1 MNKRFL
7 SIVLCMLMV
16 FTAFAASAASFPDVD
31 SQKYSWAY
39 DQIQEMASKKIIAG
53 FEDGTFRPEN
63 SVTRVDSLLLVSRI
77 IGASEGSLSD
87 FVTASHEAHYA
98 DVNILGYSAYE
109 KNLAYL
115 LYKGIYT
122 STELRNFVG
131 NKLGSNP
138 LKRYEAAIILTK
150 LVGKE
155 AEVKANTMPVLSY
168 ADSSAIPATAKA
180 YVEFCETSGLMKGME
195 DNKFNPN
202 LEVTRAQMAVMLYR
216 AMDYLGVAHSTG
228 TITEVNHIT
237 NTVTYTDTKG
247 STKTIN
253 ILPDTQLRLDG
264 NLINNTD
271 DIINGYKINVVT
283 QKSNVTFVEFLTQ
296 VPDETVS
303 GVYVGSTTS
312 TNVKKISVRPAGSST
327 DTKTFTISDDCVV
340 VINGSNSTF
349 ASLQKECYVEVTVK
363 NNKATMIVAENKT
376 KTVSG
381 IIKNFVYGDPSKIS
395 VTLSNN
401 TVESYEMAK
410 SVTVKRNNAAAD
422 ASDLMVGDRVT
433 LTLTYNQISS
443 VTAQSSTKT
452 VEGTIEEIVISANPT
467 IKINT
472 TSGVLECALNT
483 SGLEVTVNGEPSDVY
498 GLRLGYVATVKME
511 SSTITKIDVN
521 SVATAETLNI
531 VGTVE
536 HVDVNYYFIQLTDS
550 TTGQSRQV
558 FVKKN
563 ATIIDGETQ
572 KTKTLSSIKEGSL
585 VTAVVSSN
593 GFTSE
598 AISIVILPNK

>member
-7 SIVLCMLMV
+7 SIVLCALMV
-16 FTAFAASAASFPDVD
+16 FTTFAASAASFPDVNAE
-31 SQKYSWAY
+31 KYSWAY
-39 DQIQEMASKKIIAG
+39 EQIQKMANKKIIAG

-77 IGASEGSLSD
+77 LGASESSLSG
-87 FVTASHEAHYA
+87 FVSAAYDANYA
-98 DVNILGYSAYE
+98 DVNILGYTAYE

-115 LYKGIYT
+115 LYKGVYNA
-122 STELRNFVG
+122 TELRNFVG
-131 NKLGSNP
+131 NKLGANP
-138 LKRYEAAIILTK
+138 LKRHEAAVILTK

-155 AEVKANTMPVLSY
+155 AEAKANTMPVLSY
-168 ADSSAIPATAKA
+168 ADSPSIPATAKA
-180 YVEFCETSGLMKGME
+180 YVEFCETAGLMQGME

-216 AMDYLGVAHSTG
+216 AMDYLGIANSTG
-228 TITEVNHIT
+228 TVTEVNHIT
-237 NTVTYTDTKG
+237 NTVTYTDTNG
-247 STKTIN
+247 SSEKIN
-253 ILPDTQLRLDG
+253 ILTDTQLRLDG
-264 NLINNTD
+264 ELINNTD
-271 DIINGYKINVVT
+271 AIVNGYKINVVT
-283 QKSNVTFVEFLTQ
+283 HKSNVVFVEFLTQ
-296 VPDETVS
+296 IPDEKVS
-303 GVYVGSTTS
+303 GIYVGSTTS
-312 TNVKKISVRPAGSST
+312 SNLKKISVKAVGATESKS
-327 DTKTFTISDDCVV
+327 FTVADDCVV
-340 VINGSNSTF
+340 IINGSNSTF
-349 ASLQKECYVEVTVK
+349 ASLQKECYVEVTVE
-363 NNKATMIVAENKT
+363 NNKAAMIVAENRS

-381 IIKNFVYGDPSKIS
+381 IIKNFIYGDPSKMEI
-395 VTLSNN
+395 TLSNN

-410 SVTVKRNNAAAD
+410 TVTVRRNNASAD
-422 ASDLMVGDRVT
+422 ATALMVGDKVN
-433 LTLTYNQISS
+433 LTLTYNQITE
-443 VTAQSSTKT
+443 VNAQSSTKT
-452 VEGTIEEIVISANPT
+452 VEGTIEEIIISATPR

-472 TSGVLECALNT
+472 TSGMLECALNT
-483 SGLEVTVNGEPSDVY
+483 AGLEVNVNDQPSDVY
-498 GLRLGYVATVKME
+498 GLRLGYVAKVKME

-572 KTKTLSSIKEGSL
+572 KSKTLSSIKEGAL

>member
-7 SIVLCMLMV
+7 SVVLCMLMV
-16 FTAFAASAASFPDVD
+16 FGTFAASAASFPDVD

-39 DQIQEMASKKIIAG
+39 EQIQKMASKKIIAG

-77 IGASEGSLSD
+77 MGASESTLAS
-87 FVTASHEAHYA
+87 FVDAAYDAHYG
-98 DVNILGYSAYE
+98 DVNILGYTAYE

-122 STELRNFVG
+122 SSELRNFVG
-131 NKLGSNP
+131 NKMGSTP
-138 LKRYEAAIILTK
+138 LKRYEAAMILTK

-155 AEVKANTMPVLSY
+155 AEAKANSMPVLSY
-168 ADSSAIPATAKA
+168 ADASTIPATAKA
-180 YVEFCETSGLMKGME
+180 YVEFCETSGLMQGME

-202 LEVTRAQMAVMLYR
+202 FEVTRAQMAVMLYR
-216 AMDYLGVAHSTG
+216 AMDYMGIAHSTG
-228 TITEVNHIT
+228 TVTEVNHIT
-237 NTVTYTDTKG
+237 NTVTYTDNKG
-247 STKTIN
+247 SSEKIN
-253 ILPDTQLRLDG
+253 ILSDTQLRLDG
-264 NLINNTD
+264 ELINNTD
-271 DIINGYKINVVT
+271 AIVNGYKINVVT
-283 QKSNVTFVEFLTQ
+283 NKSNVVFVEFLTQ
-296 VPDETVS
+296 IPDEKVS
-303 GVYVGSTTS
+303 GIFVGSSTS
-312 TNVKKISVRPAGSST
+312 TSTKKISVRPAGAT
-327 DTKTFTISDDCVV
+327 EAKTFTISDDCVV

-349 ASLQKECYVEVTVK
+349 SSLQKECYVEVTVE

-381 IIKNFVYGDPSKIS
+381 IIKNFIYGDPSKIT

-401 TVESYEMAK
+401 TVESFEMAK
-410 SVTVKRNNAAAD
+410 TVTVKRNNAAAD
-422 ASDLMVGDRVT
+422 ASDLMVGDKVN
-433 LTLTYNQISS
+433 LTLTYNQISE
-443 VTAQSSTKT
+443 VNAQSTVKT
-452 VEGTIEEIVISANPT
+452 VEGTIEEIVISATPS

-472 TSGVLECALNT
+472 SSGMLECALNT
-483 SGLEVTVNGEPSDVY
+483 SGLEVTVNDQPSDVY
-498 GLRLGYVATVKME
+498 GLKLGYLATVKME

-536 HVDVNYYFIQLTDS
+536 HVDVNYYFVQVIDS
-550 TTGQSRQV
+550 TTGLSRQI

-572 KTKTLSSIKEGSL
+572 KTKSLSSIKEGSL
-585 VTAVVSSN
+585 ITAVVSSN

-598 AISIVILPNK
+598 AISIVILPGK